1 MIERLVK
8 SLENQ
13 LNVKDFKLNSLLE
26 VTSAINA
33 NAGVD
38 QLIKIYE
45 FILKEQL
52 GFQRFILFNEQEGW
66 NCLLKIG
73 FKGSKEGARSAKWQQ
88 RATSFDNKS

>member
-52 GFQRFILFNEQEGW
+52 EFTVLV
-66 NCLLKIG
+66 
-73 FKGSKEGARSAKWQQ
+73 
-88 RATSFDNKS
+88 TM